1 MSLSN
6 FKNQPRVVVQVV
18 VSICIGTPQNFR
30 TSWKGHGV
38 ENLMKCLPTLGLITK
53 CTGLKHWN
61 SRGNTLWINSLNVRP
76 HQFCDRLH
84 FRFVCVKLPLQ
95 STPILLGAEEAYQEE
110 SKFLGK
116 WKKINK
122 SAPLSLWLGKNIL
135 HRRISIC
142 MWRILDNFST
152 ASIHNTTN
160 VNE

>member
-1 MSLSN
+1 MCSSCCFHLHC
-6 FKNQPRVVVQVV
+6 R
-18 VSICIGTPQNFR
+18 PQNFR
-30 TSWKGHGV
+30 TSW
-38 ENLMKCLPTLGLITK
+38 NLEGFELRSDEMPSNVGTTK

-122 SAPLSLWLGKNIL
+122 SAPLLWLGKNIL
-135 HRRISIC
+135 NRRISIC

-160 VNE
+160 VN